1 MISIQL
7 FSFSSVIKMESC
19 DRMAL
24 VRSLDKGLVFK
35 RDDAGDVAVDALLLM
50 LIGSGELALLLL
62 LMLTKVKPK

>member
-7 FSFSSVIKMESC
+7 FSLSSVIKMESC

-35 RDDAGDVAVDALLLM
+35 RDDAGDIAVDTLLLM